1 MPDPVEPPLS
11 ENQRTM
17 LTLALACDLQIAK
30 PSERAAIR
38 ERRRLITRHEDAA
51 AYIQSVEQKVRDRR
65 AQARQPAK

>member
-1 MPDPVEPPLS
+1 
-11 ENQRTM
+11 M